1 MFNAEQKYKES
12 SALNDANWKHE
23 IEADHLRM
31 LWNPRRAVKR
41 KNGIQ
46 GDMLGTSKENK
57 KDLILKMER
66 EQSERLKENNSM
78 HYIET
83 KAIQDLRSENMANYI
98 KFDGKI
104 R

>member
-1 MFNAEQKYKES
+1 M
-12 SALNDANWKHE
+12 
-23 IEADHLRM
+23 LR
-31 LWNPRRAVKR
+31 
-41 KNGIQ
+41 
-46 GDMLGTSKENK
+46 TSKETK

-66 EQSERLKENNSM
+66 EQSERLKENNNV

-83 KAIQDLRSENMANYI
+83 KAIQDLRYENVANYK

>member
-1 MFNAEQKYKES
+1 
-12 SALNDANWKHE
+12 
-23 IEADHLRM
+23 
-31 LWNPRRAVKR
+31 
-41 KNGIQ
+41 
-46 GDMLGTSKENK
+46 MLGTSKETK

-66 EQSERLKENNSM
+66 EQSERLKENNNV

-83 KAIQDLRSENMANYI
+83 KAIQDLRYENVANYK